1 MRKQL
6 RHLFY
11 ERRTARQKSA
21 YRARYLARWDASFE
35 GSTGLWQRISPPQ
48 LLASSFLLLIGL
60 GTLGLLFLPGIYTGA
75 RLSPTDAFFTTTSAV
90 CVTGLTVV
98 DTATYFTPLGQAF
111 LLLLIQLGGLG
122 ILAFTS
128 LIVQILG
135 FRRSLRSET
144 LTHEARHGSPL
155 VNLRRLT
162 VDIVLF
168 TILIELVGAIVLW
181 MLWSPRLGWD
191 QAWWPA
197 IFHAV
202 SAFCNAGFSTN
213 SDSLM
218 GWQTSSLTLLVV
230 SLLIVAGGLGF
241 VTLEESWLNFRTRK
255 QTEFRRLSLN
265 SRLILVTTLILTLL
279 PWPIFAAFEW
289 DRAFQQ
295 LSAGDKLANS
305 LFLSIT
311 PRTAGF
317 NSLDYAQA
325 TDETNFLTMLL
336 MVVGGAPGSTAG
348 GMKVTTFALIALLAW
363 SRLRGDETPAF
374 ANRSIPSDTTQR
386 AIGLAVI
393 SFSVMAAGGFA
404 LMIIEPST
412 RGQSTFL
419 PRLFEVVSAF
429 NTVGLSLS
437 ETPRLT
443 ISGRWV
449 VIVLM
454 FLGRVGPMTLAAAL
468 VVERAR
474 RSHYRYAYEDV
485 AVG

>member
-1 MRKQL
+1 MRN
-6 RHLFY
+6 
-11 ERRTARQKSA
+11 RRTTRQKKA

-60 GTLGLLFLPGIYTGA
+60 GTLGLMLLPGIYTGA
-75 RLSPTDAFFTTTSAV
+75 RLSPTDALFTTTSAV

-98 DTATYFTPLGQAF
+98 DTATYFTPMGQAF

-135 FRRSLRSET
+135 FRLSLRSEA
-144 LTHEARHGSPL
+144 LTHESRHGSPL

-162 VDIVLF
+162 VDIILF
-168 TILIELVGAIVLW
+168 TLLIESVGAIALW
-181 MLWSPRLGWD
+181 LLWSPRLGWTE
-191 QAWWPA
+191 ACWPA
-197 IFHAV
+197 VFHSV

-230 SLLIVAGGLGF
+230 SGLIVAGGLGF
-241 VTLEESWLNFRTRK
+241 VTLEESWINIRTRK
-255 QTEFRRLSLN
+255 RTEFRRLSLN
-265 SRLILVTTLILTLL
+265 SRLILVTTLLLTIL

-289 DRAFQQ
+289 DQGLEQ
-295 LSAGDKLANS
+295 LSTGDKLVNS
-305 LFLSIT
+305 LFLSVT

-317 NSLDYAQA
+317 NSLDYARA
-325 TDETNFLTMLL
+325 SDETNFLTMLL
-336 MVVGGAPGSTAG
+336 MAIGGAPGSTAG
-348 GMKVTTFALIALLAW
+348 GMKVTTFALIVLLAW
-363 SRLRGDETPAF
+363 SRLRGDETTVF
-374 ANRSIPSDTTQR
+374 ANRSIPHDTTQR
-386 AIGLAVI
+386 AIGLVVL
-393 SFSVMAAGGFA
+393 SFAVMAAGGFA
-404 LMIIEPST
+404 LMILEPSP
-412 RGQSTFL
+412 RDHSSFL
-419 PRLFEVVSAF
+419 SRLFEVVSAF

-443 ISGRWV
+443 VSGRWV

-454 FLGRVGPMTLAAAL
+454 FLGRVGPMTLAAAM

>member
-1 MRKQL
+1 MRN
-6 RHLFY
+6 
-11 ERRTARQKSA
+11 RRTTRQKKA

-60 GTLGLLFLPGIYTGA
+60 GTLGLMLLPGIYTGD
-75 RLSPTDAFFTTTSAV
+75 RLSPTDALFTTTSAV

-98 DTATYFTPLGQAF
+98 DTATYFTPMGQAF

-135 FRRSLRSET
+135 FRLSLRSEA
-144 LTHEARHGSPL
+144 LTHESRHGSPL

-162 VDIVLF
+162 VDIILF
-168 TILIELVGAIVLW
+168 TLLIESVGAIALW
-181 MLWSPRLGWD
+181 LLWSPRLGWTE
-191 QAWWPA
+191 ACWPA
-197 IFHAV
+197 VFHSV

-230 SLLIVAGGLGF
+230 SGLIVAGGLGF
-241 VTLEESWLNFRTRK
+241 VTLEESWINIRTRK
-255 QTEFRRLSLN
+255 RTEFRRLSLN
-265 SRLILVTTLILTLL
+265 SRLILVTTLLLTIL

-289 DRAFQQ
+289 DQGFEQ
-295 LSAGDKLANS
+295 LSTGDKLVNS
-305 LFLSIT
+305 LFLSVT

-336 MVVGGAPGSTAG
+336 MAIGGAPGSTAG
-348 GMKVTTFALIALLAW
+348 GMKVTTFALIVLLAW
-363 SRLRGDETPAF
+363 SRLRGDETTVY
-374 ANRSIPSDTTQR
+374 ANRSIPHDTTQR
-386 AIGLAVI
+386 AIGLAVL
-393 SFSVMAAGGFA
+393 SFAVMAAGGFA
-404 LMIIEPST
+404 LMILEPSP
-412 RGQSTFL
+412 RDHSSFL
-419 PRLFEVVSAF
+419 SRLFEVVSAF

-443 ISGRWV
+443 VSGRWV

>member
-1 MRKQL
+1 MRN
-6 RHLFY
+6 
-11 ERRTARQKSA
+11 RRATRQKNA
-21 YRARYLARWDASFE
+21 YRRRYLARWDASFE
-35 GSTGLWQRISPPQ
+35 GSAGLWQRVSPPQ
-48 LLASSFLLLIGL
+48 LLAGSFLLLIGL
-60 GTLGLLFLPGIYTGA
+60 GTLGLMLLPGIYTGP
-75 RLSPTDAFFTTTSAV
+75 RLTLTDALFTTTSAV

-135 FRRSLRSET
+135 FRLSLRSEV
-144 LTHEARHGSPL
+144 LTHDARHGSPL

-162 VDIVLF
+162 VDIILF
-168 TILIELVGAIVLW
+168 TMLIELVGAVALW
-181 MLWSPRLGWD
+181 LLWSPRLGWTE
-191 QAWWPA
+191 ACWPA
-197 IFHAV
+197 VFHSV

-213 SDSLM
+213 SDSLI
-218 GWQTSSLTLLVV
+218 GWQTSSLTLVVV

-241 VTLEESWLNFRTRK
+241 VTLEESWLYIRTRK
-255 QTEFRRLSLN
+255 RTEFRRLSLN
-265 SRLILVTTLILTLL
+265 SRLILVTTLLLTIL

-289 DRAFQQ
+289 DHGFKR
-295 LSAGDKLANS
+295 LSTGDKLVNS
-305 LFLSIT
+305 LFLSVT

-336 MVVGGAPGSTAG
+336 MAVGGAPGSTAG
-348 GMKVTTFALIALLAW
+348 GMKVTTFALIVLLAW
-363 SRLRGDETPAF
+363 SRLRGDETTVF
-374 ANRSIPSDTTQR
+374 ANRSIPYDTTQR
-386 AIGLAVI
+386 AIGLAVL
-393 SFSVMAAGGFA
+393 SFGVMAAGGFA
-404 LMIIEPST
+404 LMIVEPSP
-412 RGQSTFL
+412 RDHASFL

-429 NTVGLSLS
+429 NTVGLSMN

-443 ISGRWV
+443 VSGRWV

-454 FLGRVGPMTLAAAL
+454 FLGRVGPGALAAAL

>member
-1 MRKQL
+1 MRS
-6 RHLFY
+6 
-11 ERRTARQKSA
+11 RRTTRQKNA
-21 YRARYLARWDASFE
+21 YRARNLARWDASFE
-35 GSTGLWQRISPPQ
+35 GSTGLWQRVSPPQ

-75 RLSPTDAFFTTTSAV
+75 RLSLTDALFTTTSAV

-98 DTATYFTPLGQAF
+98 DTATYFTPLGQGF

-135 FRRSLRSET
+135 FRSSLRSEA

-162 VDIVLF
+162 VDIILF
-168 TILIELVGAIVLW
+168 TLLIELVGAILLW
-181 MLWSPRLGWD
+181 LLWSPRLGWTG
-191 QAWWPA
+191 ACWPA
-197 IFHAV
+197 VFHSV

-230 SLLIVAGGLGF
+230 SLLVMVGGLGF
-241 VTLEESWLNFRTRK
+241 VTLEESWLTIRTRK
-255 QTEFRRLSLN
+255 RTEFRRLSLN
-265 SRLILVTTLILTLL
+265 SRLILVTTLLLTIL
-279 PWPIFAAFEW
+279 PWPIFAVFEW
-289 DRAFQQ
+289 NRGFEQ
-295 LSAGDKLANS
+295 LSTGDKLVNS
-305 LFLSIT
+305 FFLSVT

-317 NSLDYAQA
+317 NSLDYVRAS
-325 TDETNFLTMLL
+325 DETNFLTMLL
-336 MVVGGAPGSTAG
+336 MAIGGAPGSTAG

-363 SRLRGDETPAF
+363 SRLRGDETTVF
-374 ANRSIPSDTTQR
+374 ANRSIPHDTTQR
-386 AIGLAVI
+386 AIGLAVL
-393 SFSVMAAGGFA
+393 SFGVMAVGGFA
-404 LMIIEPST
+404 LMTIEPSPPDHS
-412 RGQSTFL
+412 GFL
-419 PRLFEVVSAF
+419 ARLFEVVSAF
-429 NTVGLSLS
+429 NTVGLSLN

-443 ISGRWV
+443 VSGRWI

-474 RSHYRYAYEDV
+474 RSHFRYAYEDV

>member
-1 MRKQL
+1 MRN
-6 RHLFY
+6 
-11 ERRTARQKSA
+11 RRTTRQKGA

-60 GTLGLLFLPGIYTGA
+60 GTVGLMLLPGIYTGA
-75 RLSPTDAFFTTTSAV
+75 RLSLTDALFTTTSAV

-128 LIVQILG
+128 LFVQILG
-135 FRRSLRSET
+135 FRLSLRSEA

-168 TILIELVGAIVLW
+168 TMLIELLGAVALW
-181 MLWSPRLGWD
+181 LLWSPRLGWTE
-191 QAWWPA
+191 AWWPA
-197 IFHAV
+197 VFHSV

-241 VTLEESWLNFRTRK
+241 VTLEESWLYFRARK

-265 SRLILVTTLILTLL
+265 SRLILVTTLLLTML

-289 DRAFQQ
+289 NQGFMQ
-295 LSAGDKLANS
+295 LSTGDKLANS

-317 NSLDYAQA
+317 NSLDYAAA
-325 TDETNFLTMLL
+325 TDETNFLTILL
-336 MVVGGAPGSTAG
+336 MAIGGAPGSTAG
-348 GMKVTTFALIALLAW
+348 GMKVTTFALIVLLAW
-363 SRLRGDETPAF
+363 SRLRGDETTVF
-374 ANRSIPSDTTQR
+374 ANRSIPYDTTQR
-386 AIGLAVI
+386 AIGLAVLSI
-393 SFSVMAAGGFA
+393 AVMAAGGFA

-412 RGQSTFL
+412 LGHSSFL

-429 NTVGLSLS
+429 NTVGLSMS

-443 ISGRWV
+443 ASGRWV